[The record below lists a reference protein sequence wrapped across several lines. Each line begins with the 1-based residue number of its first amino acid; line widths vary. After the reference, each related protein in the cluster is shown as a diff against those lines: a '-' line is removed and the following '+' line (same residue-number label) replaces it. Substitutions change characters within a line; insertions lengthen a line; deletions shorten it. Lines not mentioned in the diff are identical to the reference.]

1 MDKKKM
7 EELMKKRVAPMP
19 DRQVVKSVDLL
30 KPATAEQ
37 ASASVLQE
45 TNATNNQTTEAVNIS
60 AAKAPSIQDTMN
72 DNSIATKKRGRPRST
87 TEGLV
92 HFSTWLPEE
101 LTWRLRAKA
110 VALHKKDY
118 EVVTD
123 AIEAYLQSLK

>member
-37 ASASVLQE
+37 APASVLQE

>member
-123 AIEAYLQSLK
+123 AIEAYLQSIK